1 VRASIALP
9 GLFTPVIH
17 QDTILVDG
25 GLVNPVPV
33 SLARAM
39 DADVVIAV
47 DLSSDVLGRHLQPI
61 QPQDAPTSIQRE
73 DWLGKLQGR
82 LAALRPAPMNEKPRV
97 PDLLNVLAS
106 SINIMQVRITRSR
119 MAGDP
124 PELTIS
130 PRLAHLG
137 LYEFHRAKEAIEEGR
152 HAVARAAHNLTTI
165 KESGQP

>member
-1 VRASIALP
+1 MTRRLLAVALSSALSASFALP
-9 GLFTPVIH
+9 AWA
-17 QDTILVDG
+17 QDPPPAAERD
-25 GLVNPVPV
+25 
-33 SLARAM
+33 
-39 DADVVIAV
+39 
-47 DLSSDVLGRHLQPI
+47 
-61 QPQDAPTSIQRE
+61 

-82 LAALRPAPMNEKPRV
+82 LAAIRPPPANDKPRV
-97 PDLLNVLAS
+97 PDLLNVLAT

-152 HAVARAAHNLTTI
+152 EAVARAAYSLAMLTDPA
-165 KESGQP
+165 K